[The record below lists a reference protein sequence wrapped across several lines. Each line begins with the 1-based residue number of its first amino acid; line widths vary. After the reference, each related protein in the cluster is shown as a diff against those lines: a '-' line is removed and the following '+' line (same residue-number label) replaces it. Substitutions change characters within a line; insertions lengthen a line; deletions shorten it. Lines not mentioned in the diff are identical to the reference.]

1 MSAFSKRHRHAL
13 ADDSLSVRLGNIAR
27 GRIKRLFRKHNQDYR
42 ATDETGWNYDTDTLE
57 DVVGELRDL
66 YGADHLP
73 GDGEAQGFSV
83 FVDDAPSECVFDA
96 LELFAGMQSESAFV
110 TDLNAV
116 LAEEEMPWRML
127 NGEMVL
133 LDDTFA
139 RSQIAAR
146 ADQSIRQS
154 GFDGANL
161 ELRRARNHVVDGDGR
176 GAVHRAG
183 SAFESVMM
191 ALLDAQRGKGAKLLQ
206 TLNREGYFA
215 DLPVRLR
222 QPFIREVL
230 EALPWMRNELGGHG
244 QGEAQIDVP
253 RAYAQLA
260 ADLAS
265 SFSHFLISLKLERD
279 GDLQPTLTIED
290 APATDPRAVEAVDT
304 VSDFSFSG
312 GTDDDIPF

>member
-1 MSAFSKRHRHAL
+1 LLYVSFLKTPSPRPCRRQAQR
-13 ADDSLSVRLGNIAR
+13 GAR
-27 GRIKRLFRKHNQDYR
+27 KYRARPDKRLFRKHNQDYR
-42 ATDETGWNYDTDTLE
+42 ATDETGWNYETDTLE
-57 DVVGELRDL
+57 DLAGELRDL

-73 GDGEAQGFSV
+73 GDGEAEGFSV

-206 TLNREGYFA
+206 TLNREGYFD
-215 DLPVRLR
+215 DLPAPSSR
-222 QPFIREVL
+222 QTWHRP
-230 EALPWMRNELGGHG
+230 
-244 QGEAQIDVP
+244 
-253 RAYAQLA
+253 
-260 ADLAS
+260 S
-265 SFSHFLISLKLERD
+265 
-279 GDLQPTLTIED
+279 
-290 APATDPRAVEAVDT
+290 AT
-304 VSDFSFSG
+304 FSFH
-312 GTDDDIPF
+312 